1 MWLSR
6 REHLFNAV
14 FIYNPNITRKLRQR
28 RPPNR
33 PWRGRRPP
41 TPNAL
46 APCVRVRRGAR
57 WDDGPSNVKCHQ
69 LVSVSPAIF
78 SISPIVS
85 DGRADEA
92 THASR
97 RGLRGGEA
105 GLTGL
110 ILIARGRSVDR
121 SPVLT
126 LSSNPKEEEERSKR
140 PRRRSDR
147 GRRRGGT
154 KARKLHGSRGQPRTH
169 TEFPEKFVQKG
180 KSGDEHDATLGGERG

>member
-1 MWLSR
+1 MKSWTSPICCSRCTAGKTISRDSHDQTRGYHTIAFLSKPSKLFRSQSTATLGEKVRASGRCGCRRPPSR

-28 RPPNR
+28 RPNR

-41 TPNAL
+41 THSP
-46 APCVRVRRGAR
+46 PPPRRGAR
-57 WDDGPSNVKCHQ
+57 WEEPSNVKCHQ

-97 RGLRGGEA
+97 RRLRGGGEA

-110 ILIARGRSVDR
+110 ILIARGRSVAR
-121 SPVLT
+121 FNSIIKP
-126 LSSNPKEEEERSKR
+126 E
-140 PRRRSDR
+140 RRRR
-147 GRRRGGT
+147 
-154 KARKLHGSRGQPRTH
+154 
-169 TEFPEKFVQKG
+169 EK
-180 KSGDEHDATLGGERG
+180 